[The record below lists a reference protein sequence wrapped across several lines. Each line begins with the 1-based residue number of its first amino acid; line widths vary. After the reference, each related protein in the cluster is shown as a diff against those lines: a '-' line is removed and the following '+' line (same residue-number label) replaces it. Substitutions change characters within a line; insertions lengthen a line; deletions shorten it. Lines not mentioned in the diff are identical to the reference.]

1 MEQTINLAHGDG
13 GELSHQLIQ
22 DVFVKAFGNNE
33 ESKFDAAIISV
44 PQGKLAVT
52 TDSFVVKPLFFP
64 GGSIGKLAVA
74 GTVNDLAVSGAK
86 PLYLTCGFMI
96 EEGFSLKDLKLI
108 VQNMADEAKKAGVV
122 LIAGD
127 TKVVERGS
135 CDGVFINTTGI
146 GIINEEVAPVPSFKE
161 GDAVIISG
169 TLGDHGIAILSAR
182 GDLGIN
188 SPVQSDCAALN
199 HMLEKATAVSQQIR
213 IMRDPTRGGLT
224 TTLVEIAEDF
234 GVTITLEENRI
245 PIKDEVHGACDLL
258 GYDPLYLANEG
269 KAIIIVASED
279 KEKVLEAIR
288 QLPEGQDA
296 TCIGTVTDVSKG
308 QLLMETPLGVRRML
322 HRLSGVMLP
331 RIC

>member
-1 MEQTINLAHGDG
+1 MEQTISLAHGDG
-13 GELSHQLIQ
+13 GELSHHLIQ

-33 ESKFDAAIISV
+33 ESKFDAAVISMQ
-44 PQGKLAVT
+44 QGKLAVT

-86 PLYLTCGFMI
+86 PLYLTCGFII
-96 EEGFSLKDLKLI
+96 EEGFSLKDLKKI
-108 VQNMADEAKKAGVV
+108 VQDMADEAKKAGVV
-122 LIAGD
+122 LVAGD

-146 GIINEEVAPVPSFKE
+146 GLINEESIVPSFEE
-161 GDAVIISG
+161 GDAVIVSG

-182 GDLGIN
+182 GDLGIT

-199 HMLEKATAVSQQIR
+199 HMLEKVTAVSKKVR

-234 GVTITLEENRI
+234 GVTITIEEDLI

-258 GYDPLYLANEG
+258 GYDPLFLANEG
-269 KAIIIVASED
+269 KAIIIVAKED

-288 QLPEGQDA
+288 QLPEGKDA
-296 TCIGTVTDVSKG
+296 KCIGTVSDIAKG
-308 QLLMETPLGVRRML
+308 QLLLETPLGVKRAL
-322 HRLSGVMLP
+322 HRLSGIMLP

>member
-1 MEQTINLAHGDG
+1 MEQTISLAHGDG
-13 GELSHQLIQ
+13 GELSHLLIQ
-22 DVFVKAFGNNE
+22 EVFVKAFGNNE
-33 ESKFDAAIISV
+33 ESKFDAAVLSM
-44 PQGKLAVT
+44 PQGKIAVT

-86 PLYLTCGFMI
+86 PLYLTCGFII
-96 EEGFSLKDLKLI
+96 EEGFPLKDLKTI
-108 VQNMADEAKKAGVV
+108 VQHMADEAKKAGVV
-122 LIAGD
+122 LVAGD

-135 CDGVFINTTGI
+135 CDGLFINTTGI
-146 GIINEEVAPVPSFKE
+146 GVLQDKAINPSFKE

-182 GDLGIN
+182 GDLGIT
-188 SPVQSDCAALN
+188 SPVQSDCATLN
-199 HMLEKATAVSQQIR
+199 HMLERVTTVSNQVR

-234 GVTITLEENRI
+234 GVTITIEEERI

-269 KAIIIVASED
+269 KAVIIVANED

-288 QLPEGQDA
+288 ELPEGQDA
-296 TCIGTVTDVSKG
+296 TCIGIISDTTKG
-308 QLLMETPLGVRRML
+308 QLLLETSLGVKRML
-322 HRLSGVMLP
+322 HRLSGIMLP